1 MVRGISNLIF
11 GKSVGLA
18 TFILA
23 VILITPQKVSAADKA
38 DEFIK
43 DVGQRAIASL
53 QQADLSS
60 AEREAQFRRIF
71 NESFDVKLLARFSL
85 GIYWRRSTRS
95 QQQEYLR
102 LFENFVVKAYA
113 TRFSGYS
120 GEKFKVGT
128 IRDLKGGDKL
138 VASEIILK
146 DGRTVPVHWRVRDK
160 KGHLIVDVLV
170 EGISMA
176 ITQRDEFSSIIS
188 QNGGRV
194 DGLLIALRNRTQ
206 K

>member
-1 MVRGISNLIF
+1 MFRGKLNSIF
-11 GKSVGLA
+11 GKSVGLN
-18 TFILA
+18 TLMLA
-23 VILITPQKVSAADKA
+23 LLLITPQKISAADKA
-38 DEFIK
+38 DEFIR

-85 GIYWRRSTRS
+85 GIYWRRSTKS
-95 QQQEYLR
+95 QQQEYVR

-128 IRDLKGGDKL
+128 IRELKGGDKL

-146 DGRTVPVHWRVRDK
+146 DFGT
-160 KGHLIVDVLV
+160 
-170 EGISMA
+170 E
-176 ITQRDEFSSIIS
+176 
-188 QNGGRV
+188 
-194 DGLLIALRNRTQ
+194 
-206 K
+206 

>member
-1 MVRGISNLIF
+1 MVMSVSKLMFEKLIR
-11 GKSVGLA
+11 LA
-18 TFILA
+18 TFTLA
-23 VILITPQKVSAADKA
+23 LLLIAPQQIYAADKA
-38 DEFIK
+38 DEFIR

-53 QQADLSS
+53 QEAGLSS
-60 AEREAQFRRIF
+60 AEREAQFRKIF

-85 GIYWRRSTRS
+85 GVYWRRSTKS
-95 QQQEYLR
+95 QQQEYVR

-128 IRDLKGGDKL
+128 IRQLKGGDKL
-138 VASEIILK
+138 VASEIILR
-146 DGRTVPVHWRVRDK
+146 DGRTVPVHWRVRDR

-206 K
+206 G